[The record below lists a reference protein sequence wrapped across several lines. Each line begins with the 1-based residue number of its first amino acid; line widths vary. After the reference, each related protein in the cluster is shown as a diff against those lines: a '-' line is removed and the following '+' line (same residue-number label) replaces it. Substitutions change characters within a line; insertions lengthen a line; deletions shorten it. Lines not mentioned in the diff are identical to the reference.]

1 MELEEQK
8 SDKKTMIIA
17 IITAI
22 VVLAVLVGIS
32 LLLYNLGGT
41 DQSALERVRDISIIF
56 IVLLGGLTVVLLS
69 AVVVALTYLIF
80 QTKDRLIPLLDET
93 TDTVKRARTTVEF
106 MSDEAVRPMIAA
118 AGTAAR
124 VRAMANAFRPK
135 R

>member
-17 IITAI
+17 ILSAI
-22 VVLAVLVGIS
+22 VVLAILIGIS
-32 LLLYNLGGT
+32 WFLYNLGGT
-41 DQSALERVRDISIIF
+41 DQSALERVRDISVIF

>member
-124 VRAMANAFRPK
+124 VRAMANAFRSK

>member
-41 DQSALERVRDISIIF
+41 DQSALERVRGISIIF

-124 VRAMANAFRPK
+124 VRAMANAFRSK

>member
-41 DQSALERVRDISIIF
+41 DQSALERVRDISVIF

-124 VRAMANAFRPK
+124 VRAMANAFRSK